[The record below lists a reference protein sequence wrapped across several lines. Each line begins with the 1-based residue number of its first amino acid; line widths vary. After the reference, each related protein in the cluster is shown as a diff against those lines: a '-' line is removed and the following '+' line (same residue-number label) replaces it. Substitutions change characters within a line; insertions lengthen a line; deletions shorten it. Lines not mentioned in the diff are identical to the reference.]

1 MPRARWAGLTA
12 LLIAEALGLG
22 MRFEGMEATFAGH
35 PWWSALLSKAHAFF
49 NVFVLSAS
57 ATVLF
62 GGAALADEF
71 RRLSLRATASRSR
84 FGTLLLVHLAV
95 FAGFAWLTA
104 IVWEGGVESSPHA
117 GRWAAAWGLAGLL
130 DVATLLAAAL
140 PVSFWP
146 PIVRRCWP
154 ALLIGA
160 FVGIGSWFLGRYT
173 NALWHPFHRWTF
185 QTVRAL
191 LTRILPDLVSDPTTF
206 RLGAGS
212 FLVTIHPACSGYEGI
227 GLIWVFVGTYLWYFR
242 HELRFPRALIL
253 LPIGTVLIWLV
264 NAVRIAA
271 LVVIGV
277 KMSRSVALGGF
288 HSQGGWLA
296 FLAVSLGL
304 FLAAR
309 QLPYFRAEEDLE
321 EAGEAPNPTVPY
333 LAPLFALIA
342 VLMITGAFSSGFD
355 RFYPVRV
362 LVASAVLWRYRDV
375 YLAWRWPLGWE
386 AIVVGVAVFFVWI
399 ALEPRPTISPLTDT
413 TLDVLMTRP
422 AWWSTGWVL
431 FRIFGSVLV
440 VPLAEELAFRGF
452 LMRRLVAADFDK
464 VPLGTFTWW
473 SFLASSALFGV
484 LHGRVLAGILA
495 GLAYAWLVVRR
506 RRLSDAVYAHALTNA
521 LIAACVLGLDWWT
534 LWE

>member
-1 MPRARWAGLTA
+1 MPLTRWAGLTA
-12 LLIAEALGLG
+12 LLLAEALGLG
-22 MRFEGMEATFAGH
+22 MRFEGVEATFAGH
-35 PWWSALLSKAHAFF
+35 RWWSELLAQAHAFF
-49 NVFVLSAS
+49 DVFVLSAG
-57 ATVLF
+57 AALLF

-71 RRLSLRATASRSR
+71 RRLSLRATSSRR
-84 FGTLLLVHLAV
+84 GFLAFLLIHLAV
-95 FAGFAWLTA
+95 FGGFAWLTA
-104 IVWEGGVESSPHA
+104 VVWEGGVESSPHA
-117 GRWAAAWGLAGLL
+117 GRWAAAWGLVGAL

-140 PVSFWP
+140 PLSFWL

-154 ALLIGA
+154 ALLIGVL
-160 FVGIGSWFLGRYT
+160 VGVGSWFMGQYT
-173 NALWHPFHRWTF
+173 NALWSPFHRWTF

-191 LTRILPDLVSDPTTF
+191 LSLILPDLVSEPSSF
-206 RLGAGS
+206 RLGAGA
-212 FLVTIHPACSGYEGI
+212 FVVTIHPTCSGYEGI
-227 GLIWVFVGTYLWYFR
+227 GLIWVFVGAYLWHFR
-242 HELRFPRALIL
+242 HEMKWPRALIL

-264 NAVRIAA
+264 NAFRIAA

-309 QLPYFRAEEDLE
+309 RMPYFRADSDLAE
-321 EAGEAPNPTVPY
+321 PADAPNPTVPY

-342 VLMITGAFSSGFD
+342 AMMITGAFSSGFD

-386 AIVVGVAVFFVWI
+386 ALFVGTGVFFLWI
-399 ALEPRPTISPLTDT
+399 ALEPRQTDALPSNL
-413 TLDVLMTRP
+413 TLDALMTRP

-431 FRIFGSVLV
+431 FRIFGSVAV
-440 VPLAEELAFRGF
+440 VPIAEELAFRGF
-452 LMRRLVAADFDK
+452 LMRRLIAADFEK

-473 SFLASSALFGV
+473 SFLASSALFGM
-484 LHGRVLAGILA
+484 LHGRMLAGILA
-495 GLAYAWLVVRR
+495 GLAYAWLVVRHK
-506 RRLSDAVYAHALTNA
+506 RLSDAIYAHALTNA
-521 LIAACVLGLDWWT
+521 LIAASVLGLDWWT